1 MNECS
6 NQQALGIIMFAYPL
20 EVRNFLFR
28 QLVFELQLF
37 DVAVTKEFTDHL
49 CPVNILNTDVYMDN

>member
-1 MNECS
+1 VNECS

-20 EVRNFLFR
+20 EVQKFLFL

-37 DVAVTKEFTDHL
+37 DVAVMKEFTDHL
-49 CPVNILNTDVYMDN
+49 CSVNMPS